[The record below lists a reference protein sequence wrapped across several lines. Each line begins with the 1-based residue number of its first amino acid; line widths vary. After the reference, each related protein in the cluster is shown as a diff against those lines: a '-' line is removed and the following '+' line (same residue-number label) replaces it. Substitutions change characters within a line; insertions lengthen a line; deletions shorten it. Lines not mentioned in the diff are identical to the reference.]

1 MFRGKLH
8 CIVAVVAL
16 AGFLAVATP
25 RAEAAGGAPVGPDF
39 WSLALRWVEDWWE
52 GAVLNVREDQGAM
65 IDPNGGNS
73 AVSPPSPTEGPDGEE
88 GWVVEPNS

>member
-16 AGFLAVATP
+16 AGFLAVAAP
-25 RAEAAGGAPVGPDF
+25 KAEAAGGAPVGPDF

-52 GAVLNVREDQGAM
+52 GSVLNVREDEGGM

-73 AVSPPSPTEGPDGEE
+73 AISPPPEDGTADEE
-88 GWVVEPNS
+88 GWVVDPDS